1 MIEQIPWFDRHFTFD
16 LPLGAFPSVVER
28 LRGTPVR
35 LEERVAGVP
44 AAVLTARP
52 GDAWSAQE
60 HCGHLL
66 DLEPLWMTRLEQLL
80 AGSVR
85 LVAADLE
92 NKATHQANH
101 NARPIGELLD
111 AFRSARTALVRLLES
126 LEEQDVGR
134 SALHPRLKRSLR
146 VIDHALFVAEHD
158 DHHLARITALVWKS
172 GGERR

>member
-1 MIEQIPWFDRHFTFD
+1 MIEQMRWFDRQFTFD

-44 AAVLTARP
+44 VAVLTTRP

-92 NKATHQANH
+92 NKATHHANH
-101 NARPIGELLD
+101 NARPMGELLD
-111 AFRSARTALVRLLES
+111 GFRSARTALVRQLEA
-126 LEEQDVGR
+126 LEEPDVGR
-134 SALHPRLKRSLR
+134 SAIHPRLKRSIR
-146 VIDHALFVAEHD
+146 VIDHAWFVAEHD
-158 DHHLARITALVWKS
+158 DHHLARIANLVT
-172 GGERR
+172 RA

>member
-1 MIEQIPWFDRHFTFD
+1 MEQIRWFDRLFTFD
-16 LPLGAFPSVVER
+16 LPLGAFPTVVER

-85 LVAADLE
+85 LAAADLA

-111 AFRSARTALVRLLES
+111 GFRSARMALVRELEA
-126 LEEQDVGR
+126 LEEPDAGR
-134 SALHPRLKRSLR
+134 SAIHPRLKRSMR
-146 VIDHALFVAEHD
+146 VIDHAQFIAEHD
-158 DHHLARITALVWKS
+158 DHHLARITALVWKP
-172 GGERR
+172 GAERR